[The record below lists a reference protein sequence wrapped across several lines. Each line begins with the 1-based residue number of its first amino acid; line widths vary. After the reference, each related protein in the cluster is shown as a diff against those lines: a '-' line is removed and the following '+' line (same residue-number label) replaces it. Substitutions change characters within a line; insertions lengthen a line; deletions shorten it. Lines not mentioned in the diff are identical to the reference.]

1 MKFLSKSTLIT
12 VICLALAVASFGVLP
27 GLAQDNTVQNADTTT
42 IVTGAVSFGADGSII
57 VAGITIAPAGAFNPS
72 ILKEGD
78 LVVITG
84 VMLNN
89 TTLQATGFEFFEDDQ
104 QPEATPEATL
114 EITPE
119 ATVEMTPEATMEITP
134 EATLESTPELTA
146 EPTEIAGGCNQP
158 DQPVAMKIAAT
169 FNVSYDEVIALH
181 CDGNGFGEIVRAY
194 ALAAAST
201 DGATAAD
208 YLARHKQGE
217 GWGKIVRDSGVNPS
231 DLAPGRVLKD
241 HGDDSSAT
249 ATPEANAATTPNNG
263 NGGGNGN
270 GNNGGGNGHG
280 NGGNG
285 GGNGNG
291 NGNGG
296 NNGGGNGHGNGGNGG
311 GNGNGNGGNGG
322 GNGNG
327 NGGGRGHGG

>member
-1 MKFLSKSTLIT
+1 MKFLTKSTLIT
-12 VICLALAVASFGVLP
+12 VVCLALAVASFGVLP

-57 VAGITIAPAGAFNPS
+57 VAGVTIDPAGAFNPS
-72 ILKEGD
+72 NLKEGD

-84 VMLNN
+84 AMLNE

-119 ATVEMTPEATMEITP
+119 ATVEMTPEATLEITP

-146 EPTEIAGGCNQP
+146 EPTEVAAGCNQP
-158 DQPVAMKIAAT
+158 NQPVAMKIAAT
-169 FNVSYDEVIALH
+169 FNVSYDEVMAMH

-201 DGATAAD
+201 DGTTAAD
-208 YLARHKQGE
+208 YLARHKAGE
-217 GWGKIVRDSGVNPS
+217 GWGKIVHESNVNPS

-241 HGDDSSAT
+241 HGDDGSVT
-249 ATPEANAATTPNNG
+249 ATPEANTSTKP
-263 NGGGNGN
+263 GNGN
-270 GNNGGGNGHG
+270 G

-291 NGNGG
+291 NGG
-296 NNGGGNGHGNGGNGG
+296 NGGGNGHGNGGNGG

-327 NGGGRGHGG
+327 NGNGGGKGHGG

>member
-1 MKFLSKSTLIT
+1 MKSLSKLTLVS
-12 VICLALAVASFGVLP
+12 VIALLVAVASLGVLP
-27 GLAQDNTVQNADTTT
+27 GLAQDATVQSSETAT
-42 IVTGAVSFGADGSII
+42 IVTGAVSYGADGSLI

-84 VMLNN
+84 VMLNA
-89 TTLQATGFEFFEDDQ
+89 TTLQATEFEFFDDEQ

-134 EATLESTPELTA
+134 EATVESTPEATV
-146 EPTEIAGGCNQP
+146 EPTEVAGGCNQP
-158 DQPVAMKIAAT
+158 NQPVAMKIAAT
-169 FNVSYDEVIALH
+169 FNVSYDEVMALH

-194 ALAAAST
+194 ALAAAGT

-208 YLARHKQGE
+208 YLARHKAGE
-217 GWGKIVRDSGVNPS
+217 GWGKIVKESGVKPS

-241 HGDDSSAT
+241 KSDDSTT
-249 ATPEANAATTPNNG
+249 ATPEANTTKPG
-263 NGGGNGN
+263 N
-270 GNNGGGNGHG
+270 
-280 NGGNG
+280 
-285 GGNGNG
+285 
-291 NGNGG
+291 
-296 NNGGGNGHGNGGNGG
+296 GNGG

-327 NGGGRGHGG
+327 HGNGGGNGGGGNGHGNGGGNGGGGNGGGNGNGNGGGKGHGHG

>member
-1 MKFLSKSTLIT
+1 MKSISKITLLS
-12 VICLALAVASFGVLP
+12 VIGLLVAIASFGVLP
-27 GLAQDNTVQNADTTT
+27 GLAQDTTVQSPDTTT
-42 IVTGAVSFGADGSII
+42 IVTGAVSYGADGSLI

-84 VMLNN
+84 VMLNA
-89 TTLQATGFEFFEDDQ
+89 TTLQATEFEFFDDEQ

-119 ATVEMTPEATMEITP
+119 ATVEMTPEATLEITP
-134 EATLESTPELTA
+134 EATVESTPEMTA
-146 EPTEIAGGCNQP
+146 EPTEVAGGCNQP
-158 DQPVAMKIAAT
+158 NQPVAMKIAAS
-169 FNVSYDEVIALH
+169 FNVSYDEVMALH

-194 ALAAAST
+194 ALAAAGT

-208 YLARHKQGE
+208 YLARHKAGE
-217 GWGKIVRDSGVNPS
+217 GWGKIVKESGVNPS

-241 HGDDSSAT
+241 KSDDSTT
-249 ATPEANAATTPNNG
+249 ATPEANTSNTTKPG
-263 NGGGNGN
+263 N
-270 GNNGGGNGHG
+270 
-280 NGGNG
+280 
-285 GGNGNG
+285 
-291 NGNGG
+291 
-296 NNGGGNGHGNGGNGG
+296 GNGG

-327 NGGGRGHGG
+327 HGNGGGNGNGNGNGGNGGGNGNGNGGGKGHGG

>member
-1 MKFLSKSTLIT
+1 MKSISKITLLSVFTLL
-12 VICLALAVASFGVLP
+12 VALASFGVLP
-27 GLAQDNTVQNADTTT
+27 GLAQDTTVQSEDATT

-72 ILKEGD
+72 ILKDGD

-84 VMLNN
+84 VMLND
-89 TTLQATGFEFFEDDQ
+89 TTLQATDFEFFDDEQ

-119 ATVEMTPEATMEITP
+119 ATVEMTPEATLEITP
-134 EATLESTPELTA
+134 EATVESTPEMTA
-146 EPTEIAGGCNQP
+146 EPTEVAGGCNQP
-158 DQPVAMKIAAT
+158 NQPVAMKIAAT
-169 FNVSYDEVIALH
+169 FNVSYDEVMALH

-194 ALAAAST
+194 ALAAAGT

-208 YLARHKQGE
+208 YLARHKAGE
-217 GWGKIVRDSGVNPS
+217 GWGNIVKESGVKPS
-231 DLAPGRVLKD
+231 DLAPGRLLKD
-241 HGDDSSAT
+241 KSDDSLT
-249 ATPEANAATTPNNG
+249 ATPAANTTKPGNGNGNGNGNGGNGNGNGGNG
-263 NGGGNGN
+263 NGGGN
-270 GNNGGGNGHG
+270 NGH
-280 NGGNG
+280 GNG

-296 NNGGGNGHGNGGNGG
+296 GN
-311 GNGNGNGGNGG
+311 G

-327 NGGGRGHGG
+327 NGGGKGHGG